1 MKLRTA
7 TPTTTPATE
16 AGAQV
21 LCPSASKRKA
31 VDRAWAAV
39 NVK

>member
-7 TPTTTPATE
+7 TPTMTPATE

-21 LCPSASKRKA
+21 SCPPVSKLKA